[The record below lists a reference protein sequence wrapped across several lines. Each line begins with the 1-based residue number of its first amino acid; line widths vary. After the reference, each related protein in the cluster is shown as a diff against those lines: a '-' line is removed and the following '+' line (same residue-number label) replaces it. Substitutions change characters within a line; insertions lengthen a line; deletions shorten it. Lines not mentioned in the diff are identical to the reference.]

1 MVLRAE
7 QVRGGLRGAV
17 CSGVRVAAV
26 QADDRPPTRVYNPGH
41 PDADAGGY
49 VAMPGVDLPSE
60 MADMM
65 LAARA
70 YEANAAALR
79 SGREIFQTALNIL
92 A

>member
-1 MVLRAE
+1 
-7 QVRGGLRGAV
+7 
-17 CSGVRVAAV
+17 
-26 QADDRPPTRVYNPGH
+26 
-41 PDADAGGY
+41 
-49 VAMPGVDLPSE
+49 